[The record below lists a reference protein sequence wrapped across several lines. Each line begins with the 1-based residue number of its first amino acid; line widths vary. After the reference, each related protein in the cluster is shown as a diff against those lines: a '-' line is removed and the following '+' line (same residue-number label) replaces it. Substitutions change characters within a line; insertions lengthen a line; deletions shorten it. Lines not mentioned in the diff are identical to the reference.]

1 MCLGDEVEVADFVIA
16 SIMIIRSFR
25 ILLVSWARDHQIVFA
40 KAINILEYIL
50 RVKGGVLR

>member
-16 SIMIIRSFR
+16 SIMIIRSFW